1 MFWHSAEYRQVKS
14 LKIIIKN
21 LDKEITSLILEKNTL
36 INAIDILNTKL
47 QNLLT
52 EIEQEKILSKE
63 FLIFE
68 FDKFFELSKIKM
80 QKITE
85 ENELNKSQLNSLINT
100 LKEKFDEQK
109 KYENLLDKSTSR
121 IKHYNNLNEQK
132 NLDELAQQRYNS
144 KS

>member
-1 MFWHSAEYRQVKS
+1 MENSATYRQVKS
-14 LKIIIKN
+14 LERIIKN

-52 EIEQEKILSKE
+52 EIEKEKILSKK

-68 FDKFFELSKIKM
+68 FDKFFELPKIKI

-85 ENELNKSQLNSLINT
+85 ENELNKSQLDLLINT

-109 KYENLLDKSTSR
+109 KYENLLEKSNSR
-121 IKHYNNLNEQK
+121 IKHLNNFSEQK
-132 NLDELAQQRYNS
+132 NLDELAQQRHNS
-144 KS
+144 KF

>member
-1 MFWHSAEYRQVKS
+1 MENDAEYRQVKS
-14 LKIIIKN
+14 LKRIIKN
-21 LDKEITSLILEKNTL
+21 LDKEIANLILEKNTL
-36 INAIDILNTKL
+36 INTIDILNTKL

-52 EIEQEKILSKE
+52 EIEKEKTLSKE

-85 ENELNKSQLNSLINT
+85 ENEFNKSQLDSLINN

-109 KYENLLDKSTSR
+109 KYENLLDKSNSK
-121 IKHYNNLNEQK
+121 IKYFNNLNEQK
-132 NLDELAQQRYNS
+132 NLDELAQQRYSS
-144 KS
+144 KF

>member
-1 MFWHSAEYRQVKS
+1 MENNAEYRQVKS
-14 LKIIIKN
+14 LKRIIKN

-36 INAIDILNTKL
+36 IDVIDILNTKL

-52 EIEQEKILSKE
+52 EIEKEKILSKE

-85 ENELNKSQLNSLINT
+85 ENELNKSQLDLLINT

-109 KYENLLDKSTSR
+109 KYENLLEKSNSR
-121 IKHYNNLNEQK
+121 IKHLNNLSEQK
-132 NLDELAQQRYNS
+132 NLDELAQQRHNS
-144 KS
+144 KF

>member
-1 MFWHSAEYRQVKS
+1 MEHSAEYRQVKS

-109 KYENLLDKSTSR
+109 KYENLSDKSTSR

>member
-1 MFWHSAEYRQVKS
+1 MEHSAEYRQVKS
-14 LKIIIKN
+14 LKIINKN

>member
-1 MFWHSAEYRQVKS
+1 MEHSAEYRQVKS

>member
-1 MFWHSAEYRQVKS
+1 MENDAEYRQVKS
-14 LKIIIKN
+14 LKRIIKN
-21 LDKEITSLILEKNTL
+21 LDKEIANLILEKNTL
-36 INAIDILNTKL
+36 INTIDILNTKL

-52 EIEQEKILSKE
+52 EIEKEKTLSKE

-85 ENELNKSQLNSLINT
+85 ENEFNKSQLDSLINN

-109 KYENLLDKSTSR
+109 KYENLLDKSNSK
-121 IKHYNNLNEQK
+121 IKYFNNLNEQK

>member
-1 MFWHSAEYRQVKS
+1 MENNAEYRQVKS
-14 LKIIIKN
+14 LKRIIKN

-36 INAIDILNTKL
+36 ISAIDILNTKL

-52 EIEQEKILSKE
+52 EIEQEKTLSKE

-68 FDKFFELSKIKM
+68 FDKFFELSKMKM

-85 ENELNKSQLNSLINT
+85 ENELNKSQLDILINN

-109 KYENLLDKSTSR
+109 KYENLLDKSNSR
-121 IKHYNNLNEQK
+121 IKHFNNLSEQK

-144 KS
+144 EF

>member
-1 MFWHSAEYRQVKS
+1 MEHSAEYRQVKS

-109 KYENLLDKSTSR
+109 KYENLLDKSTS
-121 IKHYNNLNEQK
+121 Q
-132 NLDELAQQRYNS
+132 
-144 KS
+144 

>member
-1 MFWHSAEYRQVKS
+1 MENNAEYRQVKS
-14 LKIIIKN
+14 LKRIIKN

-36 INAIDILNTKL
+36 ISAIDILNTKL

-52 EIEQEKILSKE
+52 EIEQEKTLSKE

-68 FDKFFELSKIKM
+68 FDKFFELSKMKM

-85 ENELNKSQLNSLINT
+85 ENELNKSQLDILI
-100 LKEKFDEQK
+100 
-109 KYENLLDKSTSR
+109 
-121 IKHYNNLNEQK
+121 NNLNEQK

-144 KS
+144 KF

>member
-1 MFWHSAEYRQVKS
+1 MEYSAEHRQVKS
-14 LKIIIKN
+14 LKRIIKN

-36 INAIDILNTKL
+36 ITAIDILNAKL
-47 QNLLT
+47 KNLLT
-52 EIEQEKILSKE
+52 EIEQEKSLSKE

-85 ENELNKSQLNSLINT
+85 ENEFNKSQLNSLIST
-100 LKEKFDEQK
+100 LKEKYDEQK

-121 IKHYNNLNEQK
+121 IKHFNNLSEQK

-144 KS
+144 KI

>member
-1 MFWHSAEYRQVKS
+1 MENSATYRQVKS
-14 LKIIIKN
+14 LERIIKN

-52 EIEQEKILSKE
+52 EIEKEKILSKK

-68 FDKFFELSKIKM
+68 FDKFFELSKIKI

-85 ENELNKSQLNSLINT
+85 ENELNKSQLDLLINT

-109 KYENLLDKSTSR
+109 KYENLLEKSNSR
-121 IKHYNNLNEQK
+121 IKHLNNLSEQK
-132 NLDELAQQRYNS
+132 NLDELAQQRHNS
-144 KS
+144 KF

>member
-1 MFWHSAEYRQVKS
+1 MENNAEYRQVKS
-14 LKIIIKN
+14 LKRIIKN

-36 INAIDILNTKL
+36 ISAIDILNTKL
-47 QNLLT
+47 QNLLI
-52 EIEQEKILSKE
+52 EIEQEKTLSKE

>member
-1 MFWHSAEYRQVKS
+1 MENNAVYRQVKS
-14 LKIIIKN
+14 LKRIIKN

-36 INAIDILNTKL
+36 IDVIDILNTKL

-52 EIEQEKILSKE
+52 EIEKEKILSKE

-68 FDKFFELSKIKM
+68 FDKFFELSKIKI

-85 ENELNKSQLNSLINT
+85 ENELNKSQLDSLIND

-109 KYENLLDKSTSR
+109 KYENLLDKSNSR
-121 IKHYNNLNEQK
+121 IKHFNNLNEQK

-144 KS
+144 KF

>member
-1 MFWHSAEYRQVKS
+1 MENNAEYRQVKS
-14 LKIIIKN
+14 LKRIIKN

-36 INAIDILNTKL
+36 ISAIDILNTKL

-52 EIEQEKILSKE
+52 EIEQEKTLSKE

-68 FDKFFELSKIKM
+68 FDKFFELSKMKM

-85 ENELNKSQLNSLINT
+85 ENELNKSQLDILTNN

-109 KYENLLDKSTSR
+109 KYENLLDKSNSR
-121 IKHYNNLNEQK
+121 IKHFNNLSEQK

-144 KS
+144 EF